1 MLSFRGPTKADIP
14 TGNQGGNRK
23 EQEMKKALIIVMAV
37 VLATTMLS
45 VAGCGDTSK
54 AQEYMKA
61 GDAASVEL
69 ETYTKKAESGLDE
82 FLIELGVDLTVSDTP
97 AFETAVKA
105 ANEQLDSLIAAANKG
120 KAEYE
125 KILDLEGVDEYQ
137 KYANLR
143 ISALDNTVVVLEG
156 LQDLLDQLVK
166 ASADG
171 KSLTDEMK
179 TWTEENTDVVAALAK
194 AIAYW
199 VDAASYKSSN
209 NL

>member
-1 MLSFRGPTKADIP
+1 
-14 TGNQGGNRK
+14 
-23 EQEMKKALIIVMAV
+23 MKKGLVVLMAV
-37 VLATTMLS
+37 VLATTLLA

-61 GDAASVEL
+61 GDDATIEL
-69 ETYTKKAESGLDE
+69 ESYTKKAEAGMDE
-82 FLIELGVDLTVSDTP
+82 FLIELGVDLTVSDTS
-97 AFETAVKA
+97 AFETSVKA
-105 ANEQLDSLIAAANKG
+105 ANEQLDSLIAEAKKG

-125 KILDLEGVDEYQ
+125 KILDLEGVDYYQ

-143 ISALDNTVVVLEG
+143 INALDYTVTVLEG

-171 KSLTDEMK
+171 KSLTDELK
-179 TWTEENTDVVAALAK
+179 TWTEENTEVLAALAK
-194 AIAYW
+194 AIAYS
-199 VDAASYKSSN
+199 VDAAKFKSDN

>member
-1 MLSFRGPTKADIP
+1 
-14 TGNQGGNRK
+14 
-23 EQEMKKALIIVMAV
+23 MKKALIIIMAV

-61 GDAASVEL
+61 GDDATVKL
-69 ETYTKKAESGLDE
+69 EGYTKKAESGLDE
-82 FLIELGVDLTVSDTP
+82 FLIELGVDLTMTDTP

-105 ANEQLDSLIAAANKG
+105 ANEQLDSLIAEAKKG

-125 KILDLEGVDEYQ
+125 KILDLKGVDDYQ

-143 ISALDNTVVVLEG
+143 ISALGNTVVVLEG
-156 LQDLLDQLVK
+156 LQGLLDQLAK

-171 KSLTDEMK
+171 KSLTDKLK
-179 TWTEENTDVVAALAK
+179 TWTKENTDVVAALTK

-199 VDAASYKSSN
+199 VDAATYKLKN

>member
-1 MLSFRGPTKADIP
+1 MI
-14 TGNQGGNRK
+14 
-23 EQEMKKALIIVMAV
+23 KALIIVMAV

-61 GDAASVEL
+61 GDDASIEL
-69 ETYTKKAESGLDE
+69 ETYTKKAEKGIDE

-105 ANEQLDSLIAAANKG
+105 ANEQIDSLIDATEKG
-120 KAEYE
+120 DAEYK
-125 KILDLEGVDEYQ
+125 KILDLDGVEDYQ

-143 ISALDNTVVVLEG
+143 IKALDNTVVVLEG
-156 LQDLLDQLVK
+156 LKDLLNQLVK
-166 ASADG
+166 ASAAG
-171 KSLTDEMK
+171 KSLTDEMT
-179 TWTEENTDVVAALAK
+179 TWTADNTDVVAALTK

-199 VDAASYKSSN
+199 ADAATYKSNN